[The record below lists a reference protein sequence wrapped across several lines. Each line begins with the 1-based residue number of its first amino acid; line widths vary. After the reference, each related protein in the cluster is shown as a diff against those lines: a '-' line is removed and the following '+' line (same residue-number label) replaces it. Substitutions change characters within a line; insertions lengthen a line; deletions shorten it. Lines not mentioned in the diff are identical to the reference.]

1 MIEVVAERTVAAPPE
16 AVWPLVSD
24 PEQLPRWFGFAERV
38 EVLEGEGAGQKR
50 RQHGHWGKKPSE
62 VDQELTAYEPPK
74 RLAWRHLAERLNG
87 KPAPRFAASTD
98 FSIELIPE
106 DGGTRVR
113 LTSAQ
118 VPASRPRGM
127 VMKLF
132 GRRELEGTLR
142 TSLDSLE
149 GLVAGPGGGGQVSA
163 G

>member
-16 AVWPLVSD
+16 TVWPLVSD
-24 PEQLPRWFGFAERV
+24 PEQLPRWFGFAERI
-38 EVLEGEGAGQKR
+38 EVLEGEGAGQRR

-87 KPAPRFAASTD
+87 KPAPRFAKSTD

-106 DGGTRVR
+106 GGGTRVR

-118 VPASRPRGM
+118 VPASRVKGM
-127 VMKLF
+127 VMKAF

-142 TSLDSLE
+142 TSLDALE
-149 GLVAGPGGGGQVSA
+149 RQVSA

>member
-1 MIEVVAERTVAAPPE
+1 MIEVVAERTVPATPE
-16 AVWPLVSD
+16 TVWPLVSD
-24 PEQLPRWFGFAERV
+24 PEQLPRWFGFAERI

-62 VDQELTAYEPPK
+62 VDQQLTAYEPPK

-118 VPASRPRGM
+118 VPASRAKGL
-127 VMKLF
+127 VMRAF

-142 TSLDSLE
+142 SSLE
-149 GLVAGPGGGGQVSA
+149 ALERQVSA

>member
-1 MIEVVAERTVAAPPE
+1 MIEVVAERIVAAPPE
-16 AVWPLVSD
+16 TVWPLVSE
-24 PEQLPRWFGFAERV
+24 PEQLPSWFGFADRI
-38 EVLEGEGAGQKR
+38 EVLEGDGAGQKR

-87 KPAPRFAASTD
+87 KPAPRFAESTD

-118 VPASRPRGM
+118 VPANRAKGV
-127 VMKLF
+127 VMKAF
-132 GRRELEGTLR
+132 GRREIEGTLR
-142 TSLDSLE
+142 SSLDALE
-149 GLVAGPGGGGQVSA
+149 RQVSA

>member
-1 MIEVVAERTVAAPPE
+1 MIEVVAERMVPAPPE
-16 AVWPLVSD
+16 TVWPLVAD

-38 EVLEGEGAGQKR
+38 EVLEGEGAGQRR

-62 VDQELTAYEPPK
+62 VDQELTVFDPPR

-113 LTSAQ
+113 LSSAQ
-118 VPASRPRGM
+118 VPASRLRGL
-127 VMKLF
+127 VMRAF

-142 TSLDSLE
+142 KSLDALE
-149 GLVAGPGGGGQVSA
+149 AELK
-163 G
+163 